1 MSKYPFTPEL
11 LDALPEELAE
21 LYRGLE
27 DTLLMEICSRL
38 KAADE
43 LNEVTVQDIKA
54 LRAHGI
60 DLKEIEKAIRKT
72 TGISEQKLKKLL
84 DDVVARNQ
92 AYYTELITLADVTRP
107 DVLVDAAAIAAIYA
121 QTKQECRNITRSMGF
136 LVDNGRTMLPPAKA
150 YQWALDNSLMQVQSG
165 AISYNQVISNAVKQL
180 ADSGLKTV
188 DYESGHR
195 DQVDVAARRAVMTG
209 VNALNQKYAEQS
221 ADYLETD
228 LVEVSAHIGARNTGN
243 GLENHESWQGGV
255 YRWAE
260 KPGDSKGE
268 YKDFVATTGY
278 GLGAGLGGWNCRHT
292 FYPFVEGVSEPTY
305 SKADL
310 DAMKGENRKF
320 VFDGK
325 EYDGYTA
332 TQMQR
337 SIERQI
343 RKQRRL
349 RDAYKA
355 AGLKDDE
362 TAANIKLR
370 RLNGKYKEFS
380 KAAGLPEQSER
391 LKVLYGD
398 TKSTAAA
405 QALKA
410 QRQAE
415 AAQAALQNEKNIAIL
430 KEKIANGDISTAIRP
445 QVQASHIEGTVE
457 FERYKAQRLANGQT
471 PQSIMTI
478 TMQEAQKFVD
488 SHVGTGT
495 VVVQTQKSG
504 AVKIIEYTNADRV
517 IGRYYKDNAYHN
529 TKRGGIYY
537 SKKGTHVV
545 PTSPKEDK

>member
-1 MSKYPFTPEL
+1 MSRYPFSPEI

-38 KAADE
+38 KLRDE

-60 DLKEIEKAIRKT
+60 DLKEIERAIHKT

-92 AYYTELITLADVTRP
+92 TYYTELVTLAGVTRP

-136 LVDNGRTMLPPAKA
+136 LVDAGRTMLPPAKA
-150 YQWALDNSLMQVQSG
+150 YQWCCDSALMQVQSG
-165 AISYNQVISNAVKQL
+165 AISYNQAISNAVKQL

-343 RKQRRL
+343 RKQKRL

-370 RLNGKYKEFS
+370 RLNAKYKEFS

-488 SHVGTGT
+488 SNVGTGT

>member
-1 MSKYPFTPEL
+1 MKKYPFTPEL

-21 LYRGLE
+21 LYRTLE
-27 DTLLMEICSRL
+27 DKLLWGICSRL
-38 KAADE
+38 KAADQ
-43 LNEVTVQDIKA
+43 LNEVTVQDIRA
-54 LRAHGI
+54 LRSHGI

-72 TGISEQKLKKLL
+72 AGISEQKLKKLL
-84 DDVVARNQ
+84 DDVVVRNQ

-136 LVDNGRTMLPPAKA
+136 LVDNGRTMLPPAKV
-150 YQWALDNSLMQVQSG
+150 YQWCCDSALMQVQSG
-165 AISYNQVISNAVKQL
+165 AISYNQAISNAVKQL

-278 GLGAGLGGWNCRHT
+278 GRGAGLGGWNCRHT

-305 SKADL
+305 SQADL

-332 TQMQR
+332 TQQQR

-343 RKQRRL
+343 RKQKRL

-370 RLNGKYKEFS
+370 RLNAKYKEFS

-457 FERYKAQRLANGQT
+457 FERYKAQRLTNGQT

-488 SHVGTGT
+488 SNVGTGT